1 MSKDATVTTNVN
13 TDAVVTAGADKPAD
27 AISLEHM
34 RLVLIDDEPLA
45 LKRLHRLLKEQGCR
59 SIVGEFNAAAD
70 ALNYLHS
77 HVVDAVFVDL
87 RMPGMD
93 GLELIGHINQLNPAP
108 AVVVTTAWLEHALDA
123 YGPVTVSYL
132 LKPVEPDALAQALDK
147 IGLYMHQQRANLPG
161 ADDGLGDQAELVLVA
176 SQGRH
181 SRRLQAG
188 DVSFFKAENKYV
200 CAYMKNLEHYWL
212 NQSLNQLMTKLE
224 PLFIRI
230 HRNAAVNVREVERL
244 RRVSRQGTRDSMC
257 LSLGIRG
264 YTTELEVSRNHH
276 RQVRSM
282 FKAIETK
289 RDS

>member
-1 MSKDATVTTNVN
+1 MSNDTNL
-13 TDAVVTAGADKPAD
+13 TAGADKPA
-27 AISLEHM
+27 AAVSPEHM

-59 SIVGEFNAAAD
+59 SIMGEFNAAAD

-108 AVVVTTAWLEHALDA
+108 AVVVTTAWLEHALEA

-132 LKPVEPDALAQALDK
+132 LKPVEPDALAKALGQ
-147 IGLYMHQQRANLPG
+147 IGLYMQQQRASL
-161 ADDGLGDQAELVLVA
+161 ASVDDGLGEQAELVLVA

-188 DVSFFKAENKYV
+188 EVSFFKAENKYV

-224 PLFIRI
+224 PLFVRI
-230 HRNAAVNVREVERL
+230 HRNAAVNVREIERL
-244 RRVSRQGTRDSMC
+244 RRVSRQGARESMSLC
-257 LSLGIRG
+257 LGIRG
-264 YTTELEVSRNHH
+264 YSTELEVSRNHH
-276 RQVRSM
+276 RQVRAM
-282 FKAIETK
+282 FKAIEAG